1 MIATGL
7 RRSRRYGFSAAAV
20 LATLICLFTSAA
32 HATKIERVVSPG
44 GIEAWLVHE
53 TSLPL
58 IAVEFAF
65 RGGANQDPADMPGV
79 ANMAADLLDEGAGD
93 LDSNA
98 FHERLEERAISM
110 GFQASREH
118 LHGSMRMLV
127 DNRDEGFAMLKLAL
141 TAPRFDAEPV
151 ERIRT
156 QVLAQL
162 RREAVNPNA
171 IANRRWWS
179 VAFPGHPYGEPGRG
193 TLEAVSLIGAEDLKT
208 FMRKS
213 IAKDGLKIAV
223 VGDIDAATLGP
234 LLDQTFGGLPAKAD
248 LTPIPDA
255 SPQGLGREIIVSMD
269 VPQAV
274 VSFGGIGIPRNDP
287 DFFAAYIV
295 NHILGG
301 GSFSSRLYAE
311 IREKRGLAYGVSS
324 SLLWLDHAALFVGF
338 TATRAEKAG
347 ETVAIIQQEIK
358 RMADEGPTEEE
369 LSKAK
374 AFLKGSYGLAY
385 DTSAKIASQLLQI
398 QIDGLGIDYIDR
410 RNAMI
415 DAVTLADT
423 QRAAKRLLAGGL
435 LVTVVG
441 RPQGLPVKSQGG

>member
-1 MIATGL
+1 MIAAIPVP
-7 RRSRRYGFSAAAV
+7 SRFRIIAAAALCALSFLCASAAQ
-20 LATLICLFTSAA
+20 
-32 HATKIERVVSPG
+32 ATKIERVVSPG

-93 LDSNA
+93 LDSNT

-110 GFQASREH
+110 SFQASREH
-118 LHGSMRMLV
+118 LHGSLRMLV
-127 DNRDEGFAMLKLAL
+127 DNRDEAFALLKLAL

-162 RREAVNPNA
+162 KREAVNPNA

-179 VAFPGHPYGEPGRG
+179 VAFPGHPYGQPGRG
-193 TLEAVSLIGAEDLKT
+193 TLEAVSLIGADDLKT
-208 FMRKS
+208 FMHRS
-213 IAKDGLKIAV
+213 VAKQGMKIAV

-234 LLDQTFGGLPAKAD
+234 LLDATFGALPDKPE
-248 LTPIPDA
+248 LTPIADA
-255 SPQGLGREIIVSMD
+255 SPQGLGREVVVSLD

-274 VSFGGIGIPRNDP
+274 VAFGGSGIPRKDP

-301 GSFSSRLYAE
+301 GTFSSRLYGE

-338 TATRAEKAG
+338 TATRAEKTN

-369 LSKAK
+369 LAKAK
-374 AFLKGSYGLAY
+374 AFLKGSYGIAF
-385 DTSAKIASQLLQI
+385 DTSAKIAAQLLQI
-398 QIDGLGIDYIDR
+398 QIDDLGIDYIDR

-441 RPQGLPVKSQGG
+441 RPQPAPVKSQGG